1 MSFCLIILAGGNSHR
16 FGSNIGKPYQKLG
29 GKSLIEI
36 NINKAFQFKEVKKI
50 ILVYNKKDIR
60 KVKSLKLKNVKLIS
74 GGKSRRESTFNALK
88 YLIKQKGINKVLI
101 HDVAR
106 PNFSLKLFN
115 SILKNMKSARAVIP
129 KIKVQDAIKQI
140 IDSSKEEYI
149 IGKKRNNL
157 FLTQTPQAFNLK
169 EIYLL
174 HKTNS
179 GKYKD
184 DDISLYMDLNKVKF
198 IEGEKNNFKITD
210 RDDFETLKN
219 IYKSKQSVGIGFD
232 VHRLVPKRR
241 LYLAGLK
248 IKSKLGTLGHSD
260 GDPVLH
266 SITDAI
272 LGACKMGDIGQMF
285 SDQSKKF
292 KNIRSTILLSKV
304 IEQIKSKG
312 YYINNIDI
320 NIITQTPKIKN
331 YKKKMI
337 DNLAKLCEI
346 STKQINIKG
355 KTTEKLGVVGK
366 EKAIACEVI
375 TSVIKYDQKI

>member
-16 FGSNIGKPYQKLG
+16 FRSNIGKPYQKIA

-36 NINKAFQFKEVKKI
+36 NINKTRKFKEIKKI
-50 ILVYNKKDIR
+50 ILVYNKKDLKR
-60 KVKSLKLKNVKLIS
+60 VKSLKLKNIKLII
-74 GGKSRRESTFNALK
+74 GGKSRKRSTFNALK
-88 YLIKQKGINKVLI
+88 YLISQRGITKVLI

-106 PNFSLKLFN
+106 PNFSTKLLR
-115 SILKNMKSARAVIP
+115 SIIKNMKNARAVVP

-149 IGKKRNNL
+149 VGKRREDL
-157 FLTQTPQAFNLK
+157 FLTQTPQGFNLK
-169 EIYLL
+169 EIYHL

-179 GKYKD
+179 DKYKD

-198 IEGEKNNFKITD
+198 IEGEKSNLKITD
-210 RDDFETLKN
+210 KSDFENLKN

-232 VHRLVPKRR
+232 VHRLVPKRK

-248 IKSKLGTLGHSD
+248 INSKLGTLGHSD

-266 SITDAI
+266 SVTDAI

-285 SDQSKKF
+285 SDKDKKF
-292 KNIRSTILLSKV
+292 KNIRSTILLQKV
-304 IEQIKSKG
+304 VEQIRFKG
-312 YYINNIDI
+312 YFINNIDI

-331 YKKKMI
+331 YKNKMI
-337 DNLAKLCEI
+337 KNIAKLCEI
-346 STKQINIKG
+346 SNDQINIKG

-375 TSVIKYDQKI
+375 CSVIKYD

>member
-1 MSFCLIILAGGNSHR
+1 MSFCFIILAGGSSHR
-16 FGSNIGKPYQKLG
+16 FRSKIGKPYQKLA

-36 NINKAFQFKEVKKI
+36 NVIKARKFKQIKKI
-50 ILVYNKKDIR
+50 ILVHNKKDTNR
-60 KVKSLKLKNVKLIS
+60 VKSLKLKNVKLLT
-74 GGKSRRESTFNALK
+74 GGINRQQSTFNALK
-88 YLIKQKGINKVLI
+88 HLKNQKVISKVLI

-115 SILKNMKSARAVIP
+115 LIMKNMKNSRAVVP
-129 KIKVQDAIKQI
+129 KVRVQDAIKQI

-149 IGKKRNNL
+149 VGRRRDNL

-169 EIYLL
+169 EIYHL

-179 GKYKD
+179 YKYKD

-198 IEGEKNNFKITD
+198 IEGEKSNFKITD
-210 RDDFETLKN
+210 YSDFENLKN
-219 IYKSKQSVGIGFD
+219 IYKSRQSVGIGFD
-232 VHRLVPKRR
+232 VHRLVPKRK

-266 SITDAI
+266 SLTDAI

-285 SDQSKKF
+285 SDKNKKF
-292 KNIRSTILLSKV
+292 KNIRSTILLQKV
-304 IEQIKSKG
+304 IEQIKLKS
-312 YYINNIDI
+312 YFINNIDI
-320 NIITQTPKIKN
+320 NIITQTPKIKS
-331 YKKKMI
+331 YKNRMI
-337 DNLAKLCEI
+337 KNIAKICEI
-346 STKQINIKG
+346 SYDRINIKG
-355 KTTEKLGVVGK
+355 KTTEKLGVIGK

-375 TSVIKYDQKI
+375 CSVIKYD

>member
-36 NINKAFQFKEVKKI
+36 NVNKALQFKTIKQI
-50 ILVYNKKDIR
+50 ILVYNKKDSKKI
-60 KVKSLKLKNVKLIS
+60 KSLKLKNVKLIS
-74 GGKSRRESTFNALK
+74 GGKSRRESTFNALR

-106 PNFSLKLFN
+106 PNFSLRLFS
-115 SILKNMKSARAVIP
+115 SILKNIKSARAVIP

-149 IGKKRNNL
+149 VGKKRDNL

-169 EIYLL
+169 EIYHL
-174 HKTNS
+174 HKSNY

-210 RDDFETLKN
+210 REDFETLKN

-232 VHRLVPKRR
+232 VHRLVPKRK

-266 SITDAI
+266 SVTDAI

-285 SDQSKKF
+285 SDKSKKF

-304 IEQIKSKG
+304 IKQIKSKG

-337 DNLAKLCEI
+337 ENIAKLCEI
-346 STKQINIKG
+346 SINQINIKG

-375 TSVIKYDQKI
+375 TSVIKYD

>member
-1 MSFCLIILAGGNSHR
+1 MSFSLIILAGGNSHR
-16 FGSNIGKPYQKLG
+16 FRSNIGKPYQKIA

-36 NINKAFQFKEVKKI
+36 NIIKARKYKQIKNVV
-50 ILVYNKKDIR
+50 LVYNKKDFKR
-60 KVKSLKLKNVKLIS
+60 VKSLKLKNVKLIS
-74 GGKSRRESTFNALK
+74 GGRNRQQSTFKALK
-88 YLIKQKGINKVLI
+88 YLINKNGPKKVLV

-106 PNFSLKLFN
+106 PNFSTKLLN
-115 SILKNMKSARAVIP
+115 SILINMKNARAVVP
-129 KIKVQDAIKQI
+129 RLKVQDAIKQV
-140 IDSSKEEYI
+140 IDSSKNEYI
-149 IGKKRNNL
+149 LSKKRDNL

-198 IEGEKNNFKITD
+198 IEGEKNNFKITEQI
-210 RDDFETLKN
+210 DFENLKN
-219 IYKSKQSVGIGFD
+219 VYKINQSVGIGFD
-232 VHRLVPKRR
+232 VHRLAPKRN

-248 IKSKLGTLGHSD
+248 VKSKLGTIGHSD

-266 SITDAI
+266 SVTDAI

-285 SDQSKKF
+285 PDKSRKF
-292 KNIRSTILLSKV
+292 KNIRSTILLQKV
-304 IEQIKSKG
+304 IKQIKFKG
-312 YYINNIDI
+312 YFINNIDI

-331 YKKKMI
+331 LKNKMI
-337 DNLAKLCEI
+337 NSISSLCEI
-346 STKQINIKG
+346 SKNQINIKG
-355 KTTEKLGVVGK
+355 KTTEKLGVIGK

-375 TSVIKYDQKI
+375 TSVIKYD

>member
-36 NINKAFQFKEVKKI
+36 NVNKALQFKAIKQI
-50 ILVYNKKDIR
+50 ILVYNKKDSK

-149 IGKKRNNL
+149 VGKKRDNL

-169 EIYLL
+169 EIYHL
-174 HKTNS
+174 HKNNS

-210 RDDFETLKN
+210 REDFETLKN
-219 IYKSKQSVGIGFD
+219 IYRSKQSVGIGFD

-248 IKSKLGTLGHSD
+248 VKSKLGTLGHSD

-266 SITDAI
+266 SVTDAI

-285 SDQSKKF
+285 SDKSKKF

-337 DNLAKLCEI
+337 ENIAKLCEI
-346 STKQINIKG
+346 SINQINIKG

-375 TSVIKYDQKI
+375 TSVIKYD